1 MRAADACPPGV
12 PAPVSIATTTA
23 IARPPPQDGYGLLP
37 GVAGRLGLPGRV
49 PGVAEVGQDGGL
61 GVAVAELAEQTN
73 LSFALLG
80 NVRSMRA
87 WGGSRRE
94 CEEASAVP

>member
-1 MRAADACPPGV
+1 MIAARAAGGSCTQGCGMRAADACPPGV

-23 IARPPPQDGYGLLP
+23 IARPPPQDGYRLLP

-61 GVAVAELAEQTN
+61 GVAVAELAEQTKR
-73 LSFALLG
+73 AL
-80 NVRSMRA
+80 VIRIT
-87 WGGSRRE
+87 
-94 CEEASAVP
+94 VPFS